1 MDIRGDGWR
10 VCKFGFFL
18 FQALMMKDENDHA
31 RGKRGSSA
39 IGYTL
44 EAVNG
49 GGLVNGYQIS
59 TNFRGVPTATVICDL
74 LQVSLYM
81 RPTELASVQWYPVIT
96 RALVTDDNDGV
107 FIVYRVRG
115 FINMNHGRFLDTVP
129 NSQVQ
134 RGNH

>member
-1 MDIRGDGWR
+1 
-10 VCKFGFFL
+10 
-18 FQALMMKDENDHA
+18 MMKDENDHA

-74 LQVSLYM
+74 LQVSLYI
-81 RPTELASVQWYPVIT
+81 RHSA
-96 RALVTDDNDGV
+96 A
-107 FIVYRVRG
+107 
-115 FINMNHGRFLDTVP
+115 
-129 NSQVQ
+129 NS
-134 RGNH
+134 RI